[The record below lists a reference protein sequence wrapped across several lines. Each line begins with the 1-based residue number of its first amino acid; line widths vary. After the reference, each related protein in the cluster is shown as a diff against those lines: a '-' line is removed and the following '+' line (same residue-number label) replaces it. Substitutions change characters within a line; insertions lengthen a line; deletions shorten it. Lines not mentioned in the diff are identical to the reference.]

1 MSDSNFYRQ
10 TTESDNTILQPPMS
24 EPTEQHLEYHYD
36 TSTHFKTD
44 NDDQHDVYHHD
55 IEPNIFTDV
64 QNTDFHNISTDE
76 AALDEL
82 TIDSSTHSEI
92 NQPYPIGN
100 LLTIVT
106 QINNTKP
113 SLDTYPASPI
123 ENLTYIGRSVNQFE
137 SDVADNLLTINEL
150 DLNDENM
157 LKNRVS
163 NEQNVIESWM
173 QEDEPDQSNKAG
185 DVESVVPEH
194 PGQNI
199 DEKQHAI
206 SDSNFYQQ
214 TTDVD
219 NNILQP
225 PMSEPTEQHLE
236 YHYDTSTHFKTDNDD
251 QHDVYHHDIEPNIF
265 TDVQNTDFHN
275 ISTDEAAL
283 DELTID
289 SSTHWQT
296 NQPYPIGNL
305 LTIVTQINNTKPSL
319 DTYPAS
325 PIENL
330 TYIGGSVNQLK
341 SDVPDNLLT
350 INEPDQYDEN
360 ILKSGVSHEQSLIE
374 SWMQEDEPDQSN
386 KAGDVESVVPEHLG
400 QNIDE
405 KQHAISDSNFYQQT
419 TDVDNN
425 ILQPPMSE
433 PTEQHLEY
441 HYDTSTHFKTDN
453 DDQHDV

>member
-10 TTESDNTILQPPMS
+10 TTESDNT
-24 EPTEQHLEYHYD
+24 
-36 TSTHFKTD
+36 
-44 NDDQHDVYHHD
+44 
-55 IEPNIFTDV
+55 
-64 QNTDFHNISTDE
+64 
-76 AALDEL
+76 
-82 TIDSSTHSEI
+82 
-92 NQPYPIGN
+92 
-100 LLTIVT
+100 
-106 QINNTKP
+106 
-113 SLDTYPASPI
+113 
-123 ENLTYIGRSVNQFE
+123 
-137 SDVADNLLTINEL
+137 
-150 DLNDENM
+150 
-157 LKNRVS
+157 
-163 NEQNVIESWM
+163 
-173 QEDEPDQSNKAG
+173 
-185 DVESVVPEH
+185 
-194 PGQNI
+194 
-199 DEKQHAI
+199 
-206 SDSNFYQQ
+206 
-214 TTDVD
+214 
-219 NNILQP
+219 ILQP

-453 DDQHDV
+453 NDQHDVYRHDIEHNIFTDVQNTDFHNISTDEAALDELTIDSSTHWQTNQPYPIENLLTIVTQINNTKHSLDTYLASPTENQSLTKNWIPENETDKWNKIDKLQSIVSADQNISENIVKNNNSEHQLSDDTESNTQLIPTDDTQRISDWNGMNDSTEEANDSQSLDSYLNWVTEHLGENID